1 MSYRR
6 HESLQ
11 LHDETCRDLKFWEQF
26 LDMMAEN
33 RFNTLTLWSLH
44 PFTRMIRPKNFP
56 EACGFNDEEL
66 AEWQTFWH
74 ALFRMAKDRGIAT
87 YMVNW
92 NIFVSPEFSKHHG
105 VPLHSAQQHFWGD
118 GDTSE
123 LVERYTRECVA
134 QVIDDYP
141 DLTGLGITLGEG
153 MGGMT
158 PAARREWIDRAFI
171 AGMKAAR
178 REARFIYRAPLSAGT
193 GSGGSTS
200 VSTEQLTREALE
212 RLDLPAP
219 VWLEFK
225 FNWSHAHSSPHLSIV
240 HGGRLTDTYW
250 NPPPENYRLTWM
262 MRNEDFFLLRWGE
275 PGFIRRHI
283 ELNGQAYVGGYFVGS
298 ECYIPGKDYL
308 QRPDPRSNWRYAF
321 ERQWLYYMLWG
332 RLLYDPATP
341 DAVFARA
348 FDARYGAGTGDVL
361 LPAMTAVS
369 RMPLRL
375 ASLHKATWDFT
386 LYSEGFPAPAGSGGK
401 WRDDSPF
408 ISIDELIHQETL
420 DPDFMSIAEY
430 VRAVAEGTQIAP
442 RRITPPALAD
452 SLHRDA
458 ADALGRIDEL
468 KLPPGPIDF
477 ELVDIRAWAH
487 LSLYFAEKLR
497 GGVAL
502 ETSRRSMNRNDRAE
516 AVARLRQ
523 AAEHWDALVQVTRP
537 IYLDVPLIH
546 TGTTPF
552 SWERYRDRVRHD
564 IQLAAEAE

>member
-1 MSYRR
+1 
-6 HESLQ
+6 
-11 LHDETCRDLKFWEQF
+11 
-26 LDMMAEN
+26 
-33 RFNTLTLWSLH
+33 
-44 PFTRMIRPKNFP
+44 
-56 EACGFNDEEL
+56 
-66 AEWQTFWH
+66 
-74 ALFRMAKDRGIAT
+74 
-87 YMVNW
+87 
-92 NIFVSPEFSKHHG
+92 
-105 VPLHSAQQHFWGD
+105 
-118 GDTSE
+118 
-123 LVERYTRECVA
+123 
-134 QVIDDYP
+134 
-141 DLTGLGITLGEG
+141 
-153 MGGMT
+153 
-158 PAARREWIDRAFI
+158 
-171 AGMKAAR
+171 
-178 REARFIYRAPLSAGT
+178 
-193 GSGGSTS
+193 
-200 VSTEQLTREALE
+200 
-212 RLDLPAP
+212 
-219 VWLEFK
+219 
-225 FNWSHAHSSPHLSIV
+225 
-240 HGGRLTDTYW
+240 
-250 NPPPENYRLTWM
+250 
-262 MRNEDFFLLRWGE
+262 
-275 PGFIRRHI
+275 
-283 ELNGQAYVGGYFVGS
+283 
-298 ECYIPGKDYL
+298 
-308 QRPDPRSNWRYAF
+308 
-321 ERQWLYYMLWG
+321 
-332 RLLYDPATP
+332 
-341 DAVFARA
+341 
-348 FDARYGAGTGDVL
+348 
-361 LPAMTAVS
+361 
-369 RMPLRL
+369 MPLRL

-386 LYSEGFPAPAGSGGK
+386 LYSEGFLAPAGSGGK